1 MTIWAVWLVAR
12 GSNRR
17 IFGNQAFFCGFT
29 KATILLM
36 YATQSILN
44 FSLSLGQLRGV
55 RVHLSLLMFVVTG
68 ALAWRLGDLPL
79 GLLAGT
85 ILLLSAVMHQLAQVF
100 VTRATGNELS
110 DIVLW
115 PLGGL
120 TTQAQHASFP
130 VQVQVQVVGPVVNMA
145 IALICLFQ
153 LQRMGVDT
161 DLLNPLRGFQL
172 DADETLPVTTG
183 RMVYMIYFSNVL
195 LLCVN
200 LLPVAPFDAGRLLRS
215 FLAERYDTVEVGD
228 VMLRLGLVISLL
240 GLTGG
245 FIFDQSAIVALSSF
259 VLIVHLHEIGLRS
272 SHSGYFQTESGED
285 YADDF
290 AELDPDLEDIES
302 YRNTSEDADTDEL
315 IARSSMMARRMA
327 RKESERQRRETI
339 QREKEEQQV
348 DAILERIHRHGKD
361 SLKPAELQLLRSVS
375 QRYRKHSGPR
385 EPNTETGR

>member
-1 MTIWAVWLVAR
+1 
-12 GSNRR
+12 
-17 IFGNQAFFCGFT
+17 
-29 KATILLM
+29 M

-68 ALAWRLGDLPL
+68 ALVWRMYSLPQGVWL
-79 GLLAGT
+79 GLLASVV
-85 ILLLSAVMHQLAQVF
+85 LLMSVVVHQLAQAF

-120 TTQAQHASFP
+120 TTQAQYASFP
-130 VQVQVQVVGPVVNMA
+130 AQVQVQVVGPVVNMF
-145 IALICLFQ
+145 IALICLFL
-153 LQRMGVDT
+153 LQHNEVSFV
-161 DLLNPLRGFQL
+161 LLNPLTAFESDGMAKEL
-172 DADETLPVTTG
+172 LPVQAG
-183 RMVYMIYFSNVL
+183 LMIYYSNVL

-200 LLPVAPFDAGRLLRS
+200 LLPVAPFDSGRLLRA
-215 FLAERYDTVEVGD
+215 FLAKRYDAVEVSD
-228 VMLRLGLVISLL
+228 VMLRLGLVVGLL
-240 GLTGG
+240 GLIGG

-272 SHSGYFQTESGED
+272 SHAGYFQTESGEN
-285 YADDF
+285 YPDDF

-302 YRNTSEDADTDEL
+302 YRSSTEDADTDEL
-315 IARSSMMARRMA
+315 IARSSKIARRTA
-327 RKESERQRRETI
+327 RRESERQRREEI
-339 QREKEEQQV
+339 QKEKEEQQV
-348 DAILERIHRHGKD
+348 DAILERIHRHGRD